1 MKLINLTTHD
11 NEVKFINPHYVKTF
25 KQTHQTLNDDW
36 CIVIEMAD
44 NKVETILSK
53 TEEESN
59 NIMIKISEAME
70 SIN

>member
-1 MKLINLTTHD
+1 MKLINLTTRD

-25 KQTHQTLNDDW
+25 KQTHQTLNADW
-36 CIVIEMAD
+36 CVVIEMAD

-59 NIMIKISEAME
+59 NIMIQISEAME
-70 SIN
+70 SIS